1 MTNAVNTNVLSMNAQ
16 RQLAKSN
23 DGLATAMQRL
33 SSGLRVNSA
42 KDDSA
47 GLAISERFNAQVKGL
62 NQATRNAQDGISFAQ
77 TAEGALQ
84 EVGDMLQRMRELSV
98 QSANGIN
105 SSSDRAN
112 LNNEYS
118 ALASEIKRTLESTDF
133 NGKKLLASSAGT
145 FDFQVG
151 ANNASNNRISV
162 STMDMTVSLASA
174 IAASIGT
181 SAASRS
187 TLDKLDTAIDSVT
200 TMRAKL
206 GATQNRFSHTINNLR
221 NSAENQASARG
232 RIIDADFAQESA
244 SLSRYQVLQQAGTA
258 MLSQANQ
265 APQQVLSLVR

>member
-1 MTNAVNTNVLSMNAQ
+1 MTNAVNTNLMSLSAQ
-16 RQLAKSN
+16 RHVAKSN
-23 DGLATAMQRL
+23 EGLQTAMNRL

-47 GLAISERFNAQVKGL
+47 GLAIAERFRTQARGL
-62 NQATRNAQDGISFAQ
+62 NQAVRNAQDGISFAQ

-112 LNNEYS
+112 LNDEYT
-118 ALASEIKRTLESTDF
+118 ALASEVKRTLESTDF
-133 NGKKLLASSAGT
+133 NGWKVLGGGASS

-151 ANNASNNRISV
+151 ANAAANNRITV
-162 STMDMTVSLASA
+162 STVDMASSMGSVIAMTVSTQANA
-174 IAASIGT
+174 
-181 SAASRS
+181 RS
-187 TLDKLDTAIDSVT
+187 TIGVIDVAIDKIT

-206 GATQNRFSHTINNLR
+206 GAVQNRFGHTINNLR
-221 NSAENQASARG
+221 NAAENQTAARG
-232 RIIDADFAQESA
+232 RIMDADFAAESA
-244 SLSRYQVLQQAGTA
+244 SLSRYQVLQQAGMA
-258 MLSQANQ
+258 MVTQANQ